1 MAESIRKAG
10 RCSVAVPADVSDP
23 EAVEGMVRGVADELG
38 RLKVMVANAG
48 VAEVKALLDLTPDD

>member
-1 MAESIRKAG
+1 
-10 RCSVAVPADVSDP
+10 VAVPADVSDP